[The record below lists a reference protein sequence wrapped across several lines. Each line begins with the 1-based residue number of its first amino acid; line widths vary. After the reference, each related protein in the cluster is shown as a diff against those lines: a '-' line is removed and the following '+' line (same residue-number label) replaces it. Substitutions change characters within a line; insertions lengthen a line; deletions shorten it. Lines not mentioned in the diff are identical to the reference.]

1 MRTHGTPR
9 RLRFQLSSLG
19 KLLAWGV
26 LAPVAV
32 VTACQATS
40 RAREEEHVQVE
51 VQSVGFDQTLN
62 TPVVLLQNKDKSKAI
77 PIWVG
82 MPEAQA
88 IYLQL
93 EGRALPRPMTHDLM
107 KNILEQVGVEFEK
120 VVVNELRE
128 STYYAHIHLVQ
139 KGKSLEIDSRPS
151 DAIAL
156 ALRFHRPIY
165 VAKNLF
171 ESARPAEVA
180 SAAGVVTSATISGVT
195 VQNLTTELAAHFQLP
210 ENSGVL
216 VASTNVGGGGETLQR
231 GDVITGVDGE
241 AVHDI
246 EEFRQKLGKGS
257 GTVVTLQVQRDGK
270 ERGVRFL
277 PGNQ

>member
-1 MRTHGTPR
+1 M
-9 RLRFQLSSLG
+9 LMML
-19 KLLAWGV
+19 
-26 LAPVAV
+26 

-40 RAREEEHVQVE
+40 RAREDGQIQVE
-51 VQSVGFDQTLN
+51 VQSVGFDPALN
-62 TPVVLLQNKDKSKAI
+62 SPVVVLQNKEKTKAI
-77 PIWVG
+77 PIWIG

-93 EGRALPRPMTHDLM
+93 EGKALPRPMTHDLM

-120 VVVNELRE
+120 VVVSELKE
-128 STYYAHIHLVQ
+128 TTYYSHIHLVQ
-139 KGKSLEIDSRPS
+139 GGKPLQIDSRPS

-165 VAKNLF
+165 IAKNLF
-171 ESARPAEVA
+171 ETARPAEVA
-180 SAAGVVTSATISGVT
+180 STKEATASATIAGLT
-195 VQNLTTELAAHFQLP
+195 VQNLTAELAAYFQLP
-210 ENSGVL
+210 ENGGVL
-216 VASTNVGGGGETLQR
+216 VASATASGGEEMVQR

-246 EEFRQKLGKGS
+246 EEFRRKLSKGD
-257 GTVVTLQVQRDGK
+257 GMAVTLQVHRDGQ

-277 PGNQ
+277 PSTR